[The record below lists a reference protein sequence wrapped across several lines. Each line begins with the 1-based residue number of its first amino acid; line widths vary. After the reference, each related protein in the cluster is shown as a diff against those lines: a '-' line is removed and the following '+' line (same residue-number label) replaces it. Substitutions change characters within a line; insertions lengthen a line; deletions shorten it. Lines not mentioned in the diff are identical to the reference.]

1 MDLGVRAIIEDRRR
15 SRTDVIAELR
25 RMADDDPITADER
38 QLGHLHLLAQPETA
52 AEEALVEFLARDDA
66 IRVIQEIIGPILRE
80 RGSGT
85 IGFEPDIHRLRERVR
100 RAEGLALTSYSAEE
114 GPRGELSLLELV
126 IREDGGVRLTC
137 GRGTDA
143 FPRPGFPP
151 SDRPSMAVI
160 AMLVLGLTHSVAALA
175 GRLVD
180 EYAAY
185 QGQWRLGIRMDR
197 LHGAVPLDLLQDPL
211 RRLGSPYTR
220 DEYERVTSAS
230 TEELVNAPHAV
241 AERLVAPL
249 LRGLDIAPRY
259 LPYQP

>member
-1 MDLGVRAIIEDRRR
+1 
-15 SRTDVIAELR
+15 
-25 RMADDDPITADER
+25 MA
-38 QLGHLHLLAQPETA
+38 
-52 AEEALVEFLARDDA
+52 V
-66 IRVIQEIIGPILRE
+66 
-80 RGSGT
+80 
-85 IGFEPDIHRLRERVR
+85 
-100 RAEGLALTSYSAEE
+100 TSYTAEE
-114 GPRGELSLLELV
+114 GPRRERSLLDLV
-126 IREDGGVRLTC
+126 IREDGGIRLTC

-143 FPRPGFPP
+143 FPRTGFPP
-151 SDRPSMAVI
+151 SDRPAMVII

-197 LHGAVPLDLLQDPL
+197 LRGAVPLDLLQDPL
-211 RRLGSPYTR
+211 RRLGSPYSR

-259 LPYQP
+259 LPYNP